1 MKLIQNSI
9 RCQLQ
14 LTIIVLYLSTVYGCN
29 FASSY
34 VPVDKSQLRGSGK
47 IFFIPITDFP
57 SSELQPLADY
67 YRSKYGLEIEVK
79 PNLRVTS
86 TQYDSNRQQFIAE
99 GLAAL
104 MTRTYA
110 ASDEAGKA
118 VLIGVIGDDMYIKK
132 MNWRYAFSYRRDED
146 RVAVVSSARMNYGF
160 LSLWQANKETQQGR
174 LRKMITK
181 NIGVLYYN
189 LPLSDNPK
197 SVMYRKVGGPQELDR
212 MAEDF

>member
-1 MKLIQNSI
+1 M
-9 RCQLQ
+9 
-14 LTIIVLYLSTVYGCN
+14 
-29 FASSY
+29 
-34 VPVDKSQLRGSGK
+34 DKSQLRRSGK

-57 SSELQPLADY
+57 ASELQLLADY
-67 YRSKYGLEIEVK
+67 YRSKYGLDIEVK

-104 MTRTYA
+104 MRYTYPA
-110 ASDEAGKA
+110 LDQAGKA

-160 LSLWQANKETQQGR
+160 LSLWQANKETQQSR

-189 LPLSDNPK
+189 LPMSDNPK
-197 SVMYRKVGGPQELDR
+197 SVMYGKVGGPQELHR
-212 MAEDF
+212 MGEDF